1 MKTTIYT
8 SALILALCCGSG
20 AVAQNNPSKAKSC
33 PDSVLLSKRTE
44 GNYEIRQYLVKGQNA
59 MDADYTVYFPIG
71 SSKMVETFSDNAAE
85 IKALKAFVMKFK
97 SDTLKCVKSVKIKGW
112 ASPDGSQSLNQKLA
126 QARVA
131 TFVAYLKSQ
140 CPAMKNCAIETSSAV
155 ATWKDCL
162 PMLESASLANY
173 KAAAEIINGDH
184 IEAVK
189 EAHLAKLPD
198 VWAYLKSKVLPTLRC
213 TQIEIEYTQSTIV
226 EQRTMIK
233 NTTPAPTAAPV
244 VTSFPTPAPA
254 ATPAP
259 QQQSKSAAP
268 AAQTQTQTASQNQP
282 VVIEKNIEYL
292 IIEDKRK
299 GVIIEMDSTD
309 VDW

>member
-1 MKTTIYT
+1 
-8 SALILALCCGSG
+8 
-20 AVAQNNPSKAKSC
+20 
-33 PDSVLLSKRTE
+33 
-44 GNYEIRQYLVKGQNA
+44 
-59 MDADYTVYFPIG
+59 
-71 SSKMVETFSDNAAE
+71 
-85 IKALKAFVMKFK
+85 
-97 SDTLKCVKSVKIKGW
+97 
-112 ASPDGSQSLNQKLA
+112 
-126 QARVA
+126 
-131 TFVAYLKSQ
+131 
-140 CPAMKNCAIETSSAV
+140 
-155 ATWKDCL
+155 
-162 PMLESASLANY
+162 MLETASLANY
-173 KAAAEIINGDH
+173 KAAAEIINGDY

-233 NTTPAPTAAPV
+233 NATPAPTATPA
-244 VTSFPTPAPA
+244 VTSSPTPAPA

-268 AAQTQTQTASQNQP
+268 VAQTQTASQNQP

-299 GVIIEMDSTD
+299 GVIVEMDNTD

>member
-1 MKTTIYT
+1 
-8 SALILALCCGSG
+8 
-20 AVAQNNPSKAKSC
+20 
-33 PDSVLLSKRTE
+33 
-44 GNYEIRQYLVKGQNA
+44 
-59 MDADYTVYFPIG
+59 
-71 SSKMVETFSDNAAE
+71 
-85 IKALKAFVMKFK
+85 
-97 SDTLKCVKSVKIKGW
+97 
-112 ASPDGSQSLNQKLA
+112 
-126 QARVA
+126 
-131 TFVAYLKSQ
+131 
-140 CPAMKNCAIETSSAV
+140 
-155 ATWKDCL
+155 
-162 PMLESASLANY
+162 MLETASLANY
-173 KAAAEIINGDH
+173 KAAAEIINGDY

-233 NTTPAPTAAPV
+233 NTTPAPTVAPA
-244 VTSFPTPAPA
+244 VTSSPTPAPA

-268 AAQTQTQTASQNQP
+268 ASQTQTASQNQP
-282 VVIEKNIEYL
+282 VVIEKNVEYL

-299 GVIIEMDSTD
+299 GVIIEMDNTD